1 MATAVAPRP
10 RPRRGRSSRLTRF
23 FRGFS
28 VEKSFTVLS
37 LLVASGLI
45 TICLLD
51 ILLAWPWKHASLLF
65 DWTNLLAGFVM
76 LGLTYDVFRDQSR

>member
-10 RPRRGRSSRLTRF
+10 RRGRPSRLVRF

-45 TICLLD
+45 TICSLD

-65 DWTNLLAGFVM
+65 DWTYLLAGFVL